1 MWILAQEKE
10 RTESMPTAAQYG
22 LLVKLCGSANLCS
35 AYETMRYLKRGRE
48 RRSQAPSS
56 LIFGFIA
63 LVVAIVL
70 NHLLSYVY
78 QGR

>member
-10 RTESMPTAAQYG
+10 RTESMLTAAQYE
-22 LLVKLCGSANLCS
+22 LLVKLCGSANLFS

-48 RRSQAPSS
+48 RIYQPHSS
-56 LIFGFIA
+56 LIFAFVV
-63 LVVAIVL
+63 LVAAIVL

-78 QGR
+78 